1 MSYNSKCYIL
11 KNLLKNAREQ
21 KGIKTRELANLLGID
36 QALVSKF
43 ESGTRYPT
51 RDQVLKLAQ
60 LLELDYDTLMI
71 AWTKEKI
78 LYEHGNNPVVLKAIA
93 AILTDNNYILPAS
106 NEPKIDSILEEM
118 ERLKDKL
125 QQLR

>member
-1 MSYNSKCYIL
+1 L

-36 QALVSKF
+36 QALISKF
-43 ESGTRYPT
+43 ESGSRKPT
-51 RDQVLKLAQ
+51 RDQVLKLSQ
-60 LLELDYDTLMI
+60 LLDIDYDTIMI
-71 AWTKEKI
+71 SWIKEKI
-78 LYEHGNNPVVLKAIA
+78 QNEYGNNPLFLKSISE
-93 AILTDNNYILPAS
+93 ILIENNYALPAS

>member
-1 MSYNSKCYIL
+1 MKT
-11 KNLLKNAREQ
+11 LLKNAREQ
-21 KGIKTRELANLLGID
+21 KGIKTRELAKLLGID
-36 QALVSKF
+36 QALISKF

-51 RDQVLKLAQ
+51 RDQVLKLSQ
-60 LLELDYDTLMI
+60 FLDMDYEMLMI
-71 AWTKEKI
+71 AWIKEKI
-78 LYEHGNNPVVLKAIA
+78 VNEHGNNMVVLKAIA
-93 AILTDNNYILPAS
+93 EILKENNYVLPAS

>member
-1 MSYNSKCYIL
+1 M

-21 KGIKTRELANLLGID
+21 KGIKTNELSRLLGID
-36 QALVSKF
+36 QALISKF
-43 ESGTRYPT
+43 ESGARYPT
-51 RDQVLKLAQ
+51 RNQIEKLAQ
-60 LLELDYDTLMI
+60 VLDLDFDTLMI
-71 AWTKEKI
+71 AWIKEKI
-78 LYEHGNNPVVLKAIA
+78 IYEHGNDPNVLKALA
-93 AILTDNNYILPAS
+93 EILADNNYAIAPIS

>member
-1 MSYNSKCYIL
+1 L
-11 KNLLKNAREQ
+11 KTLLKNAREQ
-21 KGIKTRELANLLGID
+21 KALKTRELANLIGID
-36 QALVSKF
+36 QALISKF

-51 RDQVLKLAQ
+51 REQVLKLAQ
-60 LLELDYDTLMI
+60 LLEIDFDTLMV
-71 AWTKEKI
+71 AWIKEKI
-78 LYEHGNNPVVLKAIA
+78 QNEYGNDALTLKAIA
-93 AILTDNNYILPAS
+93 AILSDNHFAIPVS

>member
-1 MSYNSKCYIL
+1 M

-21 KGIKTRELANLLGID
+21 KGLKTRELAQLLQID
-36 QALVSKF
+36 QALISKF
-43 ESGTRYPT
+43 ESGLRRPT
-51 RDQVLKLAQ
+51 RGQVLQLSQ
-60 LLELDYDTLMI
+60 LLDIDYNTIMVLWI
-71 AWTKEKI
+71 KEKI
-78 LYEHGNNPVVLKAIA
+78 ASEFGNDPNLLQAIST
-93 AILTDNNYILPAS
+93 ILIENNYALPAS

>member
-1 MSYNSKCYIL
+1 M

-43 ESGTRYPT
+43 ESGSRFPT
-51 RDQVLKLAQ
+51 RNQVLKLSQ
-60 LLELDYDTLMI
+60 FLDIEFDTLMI

-78 LYEHGNNPVVLKAIA
+78 LNEHGNNPLVLKAIVE
-93 AILTDNNYILPAS
+93 ILSDNNYALPAS

>member
-1 MSYNSKCYIL
+1 MKT
-11 KNLLKNAREQ
+11 LLKNAREQ

-36 QALVSKF
+36 QALISKF

-51 RDQVLKLAQ
+51 RDQVLKLSQ
-60 LLELDYDTLMI
+60 FLDIDYDVLITLWI
-71 AWTKEKI
+71 KEKI
-78 LYEHGNNPVVLKAIA
+78 QNEHGNDSTVLKAIA
-93 AILTDNNYILPAS
+93 GILAENNYILPVS
-106 NEPKIDSILEEM
+106 NEPKINSILEEM

>member
-1 MSYNSKCYIL
+1 L
-11 KNLLKNAREQ
+11 KTLLKNAREQ
-21 KGIKTRELANLLGID
+21 KGLKTIELANLLGID

-51 RDQVLKLAQ
+51 RNQISALSEVL
-60 LLELDYDTLMI
+60 EIDYDTLMI
-71 AWTKEKI
+71 AWIKEKI
-78 LYEHGNNPVVLKAIA
+78 NYEFGTDANVLKAMSEILA
-93 AILTDNNYILPAS
+93 ANNYATPVAS

-118 ERLKDKL
+118 ERLKDRL

>member
-1 MSYNSKCYIL
+1 M

-21 KGIKTRELANLLGID
+21 KGIKTRELAKLLSID
-36 QALVSKF
+36 QALISKF
-43 ESGTRYPT
+43 ESGSRKPT
-51 RDQVLKLAQ
+51 RDQVLKLSQ
-60 LLELDYDTLMI
+60 LLDIDYNTIMI
-71 AWTKEKI
+71 LWIKEKI
-78 LYEHGNNPVVLKAIA
+78 QNEYGDNLNFLKAISE
-93 AILTDNNYILPAS
+93 ILIENNYALPVS